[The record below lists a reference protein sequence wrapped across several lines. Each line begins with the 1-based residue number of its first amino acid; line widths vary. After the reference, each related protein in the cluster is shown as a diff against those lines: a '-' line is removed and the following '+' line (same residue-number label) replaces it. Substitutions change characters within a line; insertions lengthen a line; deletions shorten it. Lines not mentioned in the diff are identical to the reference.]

1 MAWRGGTGMQPLHV
15 ESVAAGRDRAV
26 LRLAGE
32 FDVYTAP
39 QLRER
44 VIELVDGGTRHVMAD
59 LREVTF
65 LDSTGLGA
73 LIGGLKRLRARDGSL
88 TLVIGTD
95 RIRRIFRVTGL
106 DRVFVLGPSVQ
117 EAVMADQDWQAAVMG
132 EGDDTVEQWC
142 RRHGLL

>member
-1 MAWRGGTGMQPLHV
+1 MQPLHL
-15 ESVAAGRDRAV
+15 ESIAAGRGRAV

-32 FDVYTAP
+32 VDVYTAP

-44 VIELVDGGTRHVMAD
+44 VIELVDGGTQHVLAD
-59 LREVTF
+59 LCEVTF

-106 DRVFVLGPSVQ
+106 DRAFVLRPSVQ
-117 EAVMADQDWQAAVMG
+117 EAITGDQDWRDAVTG
-132 EGDDTVEQWC
+132 AGGTVEDWC
-142 RRHGLL
+142 RRHGLPCRS

>member
-1 MAWRGGTGMQPLHV
+1 MQPLHL
-15 ESVAAGRDRAV
+15 ESIPAGRDRTV

-44 VIELVDGGTRHVMAD
+44 VIELVDGGTRHILAD

-73 LIGGLKRLRARDGSL
+73 LIGGLKRLRACDGSL
-88 TLVIGTD
+88 TLVTGAE
-95 RIRRIFRVTGL
+95 RILRIFRVTGL
-106 DRVFVLGPSVQ
+106 NRVFVVWPSVQ
-117 EAVMADQDWQAAVMG
+117 DAVTADQDWRAAVTG
-132 EGDDTVEQWC
+132 AGDTVEEWC
-142 RRHGLL
+142 RRHRLL

>member
-1 MAWRGGTGMQPLHV
+1 MQPLHL
-15 ESVAAGRDRAV
+15 ESVPAGRDRAV

-73 LIGGLKRLRARDGSL
+73 LIGGLKRLRACDGSL
-88 TLVIGTD
+88 TLVTGAE
-95 RIRRIFRVTGL
+95 RILRIFRVTGL
-106 DRVFVLGPSVQ
+106 NRVFVVRPSVQ
-117 EAVMADQDWQAAVMG
+117 EAITSDQDWRDAVTAAG
-132 EGDDTVEQWC
+132 DTVEEWC
-142 RRHGLL
+142 RRRGLL

>member
-1 MAWRGGTGMQPLHV
+1 MQSLHL
-15 ESVAAGRDRAV
+15 ESIAAGRDRAV

>member
-1 MAWRGGTGMQPLHV
+1 MQTLHL
-15 ESVAAGRDRAV
+15 ESVAAGPDRVV

-44 VIELVDGGTRHVMAD
+44 VIELVDGGTRHVLAD

-73 LIGGLKRLRARDGSL
+73 LIGGLKRLRACDGSL
-88 TLVIGTD
+88 TLVTGAE
-95 RIRRIFRVTGL
+95 RILRIFRVTGL
-106 DRVFVLGPSVQ
+106 DRVFVLWPSVQ
-117 EAVMADQDWQAAVMG
+117 EAVSADQDWQAAVTG
-132 EGDDTVEQWC
+132 EGDTVEEWC
-142 RRHGLL
+142 RRHRLL

>member
-1 MAWRGGTGMQPLHV
+1 MQPLHL
-15 ESVAAGRDRAV
+15 ESIAAGRGRAV
-26 LRLAGE
+26 LRLTGE
-32 FDVYTAP
+32 VDVYTAP

-44 VIELVDGGTRHVMAD
+44 VIELVDGGTQHVLAD
-59 LREVTF
+59 LGQVTF

-106 DRVFVLGPSVQ
+106 DRAFALRPSVQ
-117 EAVMADQDWQAAVMG
+117 EAITGDQDWQPAVTA
-132 EGDDTVEQWC
+132 EGDTVEQWC
-142 RRHGLL
+142 RHHGLL

>member
-1 MAWRGGTGMQPLHV
+1 MQPLHL
-15 ESVAAGRDRAV
+15 ESIAAGRGRAV

-32 FDVYTAP
+32 VDVYTAP

-73 LIGGLKRLRARDGSL
+73 LIGGLKRLRACDGSL
-88 TLVIGTD
+88 TLVTGAE
-95 RIRRIFRVTGL
+95 RILRIFRVTGL
-106 DRVFVLGPSVQ
+106 NRVFVVWPSVQ
-117 EAVMADQDWQAAVMG
+117 DAVTADPAWRATVTGAG
-132 EGDDTVEQWC
+132 DTVEEWC
-142 RRHGLL
+142 RRHRLL

>member
-1 MAWRGGTGMQPLHV
+1 MQAIHL
-15 ESVAAGRDRAV
+15 ESIAAGRDRTV

-44 VIELVDGGTRHVMAD
+44 VIELVDGGTRHILAD

-73 LIGGLKRLRARDGSL
+73 LIGALKRLRAGDGSL
-88 TLVIGTD
+88 TLVTGAE
-95 RIRRIFRVTGL
+95 RILRLFRVTGL
-106 DRVFVLGPSVQ
+106 NRVFVVRASVQ
-117 EAVMADQDWQAAVMG
+117 EAITSDQGWRDAVTATG
-132 EGDDTVEQWC
+132 VTVEEWG

>member
-1 MAWRGGTGMQPLHV
+1 MQPLHQ
-15 ESVAAGRDRAV
+15 ESIAAGRDRTV

-44 VIELVDGGTRHVMAD
+44 VIELVDGGTRHILAD

-73 LIGGLKRLRARDGSL
+73 LIGGLKRLRACDGSL
-88 TLVIGTD
+88 TLVTD
-95 RIRRIFRVTGL
+95 AERILRIFRVTGL
-106 DRVFVLGPSVQ
+106 NRVFVVWPSVQ
-117 EAVMADQDWQAAVMG
+117 EAVTADQDWQAAVTG
-132 EGDDTVEQWC
+132 EGDTVEEWC

>member
-1 MAWRGGTGMQPLHV
+1 MRPLQLASIAV
-15 ESVAAGRDRAV
+15 DRDRAV

-44 VIELVDGGTRHVMAD
+44 VVELVDGGTRHVLAD
-59 LREVTF
+59 LRQVTF

-106 DRVFVLGPSVQ
+106 DRAFVLRPSVQ
-117 EAVMADQDWQAAVMG
+117 EAVTADQGWQDAVTG
-132 EGDDTVEQWC
+132 AGDTVEEWC

>member
-1 MAWRGGTGMQPLHV
+1 MQPLHL
-15 ESVAAGRDRAV
+15 ESIAAGRGRAV
-26 LRLAGE
+26 LRLTGE
-32 FDVYTAP
+32 VDVYTAP

-44 VIELVDGGTRHVMAD
+44 VIELVDGGTQHVLAD

-95 RIRRIFRVTGL
+95 RIRRIFRITGL
-106 DRVFVLGPSVQ
+106 DRAFALRPSVQ
-117 EAVMADQDWQAAVMG
+117 EAITGDQDWRDAVTG
-132 EGDDTVEQWC
+132 EGGTVGEWC
-142 RRHGLL
+142 RRHGLR

>member
-1 MAWRGGTGMQPLHV
+1 MQPLHL
-15 ESVAAGRDRAV
+15 ESVPAGRDRAV

-73 LIGGLKRLRARDGSL
+73 LIGGLKRLRACDGSL
-88 TLVIGTD
+88 TLVTGAE
-95 RIRRIFRVTGL
+95 RILRIFRVNGL
-106 DRVFVLGPSVQ
+106 NRVFVVRPSVQ
-117 EAVMADQDWQAAVMG
+117 EAITSDQDWRDAVTAAG
-132 EGDDTVEQWC
+132 DTVEEWC
-142 RRHGLL
+142 RRRGLL

>member
-1 MAWRGGTGMQPLHV
+1 MPLHL
-15 ESVAAGRDRAV
+15 ESIAAGHDRAV

-32 FDVYTAP
+32 VDVYTAP

-44 VIELVDGGTRHVMAD
+44 VIELVDGGTRHVMVD

-65 LDSTGLGA
+65 LDSTGVGV

-88 TLVIGTD
+88 TLVTGTE

-106 DRVFVLGPSVQ
+106 DRVFVVRPSVQ
-117 EAVMADQDWQAAVMG
+117 EAITSDQDWRDAVTAAG
-132 EGDDTVEQWC
+132 DTVEEWC

>member
-1 MAWRGGTGMQPLHV
+1 MQPLHV

-26 LRLAGE
+26 LRLAGD

-106 DRVFVLGPSVQ
+106 DRAFVLRPSVQ
-117 EAVMADQDWQAAVMG
+117 EAVAADQDWRDAVTG
-132 EGDDTVEQWC
+132 EGGTVEDWC
-142 RRHGLL
+142 RHHGLL

>member
-1 MAWRGGTGMQPLHV
+1 MQPLHL
-15 ESVAAGRDRAV
+15 ESVAAGRDRVV

-44 VIELVDGGTRHVMAD
+44 VIELVDGGTRHVLAD

-73 LIGGLKRLRARDGSL
+73 LIGGLKRLRACDGSL
-88 TLVIGTD
+88 TLVTGAE
-95 RIRRIFRVTGL
+95 RILRIFRVTGL
-106 DRVFVLGPSVQ
+106 NRVFVVRPSVQ
-117 EAVMADQDWQAAVMG
+117 EAITSDQDWRDAVTAAG
-132 EGDDTVEQWC
+132 GTVEEWC
-142 RRHGLL
+142 RQHGLL

>member
-1 MAWRGGTGMQPLHV
+1 MQPLHL
-15 ESVAAGRDRAV
+15 ESVAAGRDRVV

-44 VIELVDGGTRHVMAD
+44 VIELVDGGTRHVLAD

-65 LDSTGLGA
+65 LDSTGLGS

-88 TLVIGTD
+88 TLVTSAE
-95 RIRRIFRVTGL
+95 RILRIFRVTGL
-106 DRVFVLGPSVQ
+106 NRVFVVRPSVQ
-117 EAVMADQDWQAAVMG
+117 EAISSDQDWRDAVTATG
-132 EGDDTVEQWC
+132 DTVEEWC
-142 RRHGLL
+142 RHHGLL

>member
-1 MAWRGGTGMQPLHV
+1 MQPLHL
-15 ESVAAGRDRAV
+15 ESVAAGRDRVV

-44 VIELVDGGTRHVMAD
+44 VIELVDGGTRHVLAD

-73 LIGGLKRLRARDGSL
+73 LIGGLKRLRACDGSL
-88 TLVIGTD
+88 TLVTGAE
-95 RIRRIFRVTGL
+95 RILRIFRVTGL
-106 DRVFVLGPSVQ
+106 DRVFVVWPSVQ
-117 EAVMADQDWQAAVMG
+117 EAVTGDEEWRAAVSG
-132 EGDDTVEQWC
+132 AGGGTVEEWC

>member
-1 MAWRGGTGMQPLHV
+1 MQPLHV

-26 LRLAGE
+26 LRLAGD

-95 RIRRIFRVTGL
+95 RIRRIFRITGL

-117 EAVMADQDWQAAVMG
+117 EAVAADQDWRDAVTG
-132 EGDDTVEQWC
+132 EGGTVEDWC
-142 RRHGLL
+142 RHHGLL

>member
-1 MAWRGGTGMQPLHV
+1 MAWRGGTGMQPLHL

-73 LIGGLKRLRARDGSL
+73 LIGGLKRLRARDGTL

-106 DRVFVLGPSVQ
+106 DRAFVLRPSVQ
-117 EAVMADQDWQAAVMG
+117 EAVTTDQDWRAAVTS
-132 EGDDTVEQWC
+132 EGGTVEDWC
-142 RRHGLL
+142 RHHGLL